1 MDAFSRRMSRA
12 TRREGR
18 FYDKSERRLDA
29 MRELRMAGDIFGS
42 QRPYRSGMAM
52 GFNYLHEDAFG
63 PDDHYGSRDFIDSS
77 SGPGD
82 YIVAG
87 IE

>member
-1 MDAFSRRMSRA
+1 MRGPRR
-12 TRREGR
+12 
-18 FYDKSERRLDA
+18 
-29 MRELRMAGDIFGS
+29 
-42 QRPYRSGMAM
+42 MAM

-82 YIVAG
+82 YIAVG